1 MNRKLK
7 NMLKNAYSAE
17 PNRKYSFI
25 QQLQSDPTWRK
36 LHPISSM
43 IRISSAS
50 AFIFSTL
57 ATIAVGTGII
67 AYNFRHDDTTPTPDI
82 PPIVTETTTSSVTTV
97 QTSATKTL
105 HSTAGTIT
113 QTTATSTLHSDNT
126 VSATDT
132 TKKMSTTAISAVTSK
147 TSSKVTVTTS
157 KTAETTAVSSSI
169 YYTHLFKHN
178 YTTEDLKNT
187 SLDALYGYPD
197 RNMIE
202 EVIRIMTEENGTDFD
217 EMMQEHGM
225 ETADLS
231 YELLDFIL
239 AWDTPPI
246 VEGRTTDIQYI
257 AYNGKPWTVCEITLT
272 EVYNFKKNKI
282 LNKGDKV
289 KIAMAGGYMPVRE
302 YIELN
307 PDSTLFSGWTDEK
320 INATVIY
327 EDGSNQR
334 ELKIGDVYTYILNDN
349 SDEIIPDFP
358 VADCFTRQSVSDICQ
373 FTQNGDKFISTNTS
387 YSDFYFTTEQ
397 LEKYSFDFDDI
408 FKDPDSNRTIGIKNT
423 SFLLAGYFEC
433 YSIEPDGR
441 MTYLGECSTDDGF
454 YPFRDENDYTITW
467 TDDSVIIEYRFD
479 YMQDYF
485 AKEQFVYPK
494 ENNS

>member
-67 AYNFRHDDTTPTPDI
+67 AYNFHHDDTQPTPDI
-82 PPIVTETTTSSVTTV
+82 PPIVETTTSSVNTLTTSVTTV
-97 QTSATKTL
+97 QTSATKIMR
-105 HSTAGTIT
+105 STAVTAT
-113 QTTATSTLHSDNT
+113 QTTTTSTLHSDNT
-126 VSATDT
+126 TSATHT
-132 TKKMSTTAISAVTSK
+132 TIYSATTARTSP
-147 TSSKVTVTTS
+147 VTT
-157 KTAETTAVSSSI
+157 ETTAVSSSI
-169 YYTHLFKHN
+169 YHTHLFKHD

-202 EVIRIMTEENGTDFD
+202 EVIRIMAEENGTDFD
-217 EMMQEHGM
+217 EMMQEYGM
-225 ETADLS
+225 ETVDLS

-239 AWDTPPI
+239 AWNTPPI

-257 AYNGKPWTVCEITLT
+257 AYNGNPWTVCEITLT

-282 LNKGDKV
+282 LNKGDKI

-307 PDSTLFSGWTDEK
+307 PDNTLFSGWTDEK

-334 ELKIGDVYTYILNDN
+334 EPKIGDVYTYILNDN

-373 FTQNGDKFISTNTS
+373 FTQDGDKFVSTNTN

-408 FKDPDSNRTIGIKNT
+408 FKDPDSNRTIGIRNT
-423 SFLLAGYFEC
+423 SFLLAGNFEC
-433 YSIEPDGR
+433 YSIESDGR

-454 YPFRDENDYTITW
+454 YPFHDKNDYKITW

-479 YMQDYF
+479 YMNDYF
-485 AKEQFVYPK
+485 EKEQFVYPK
-494 ENNS
+494 